1 MCVERRD
8 LVDLGEREP
17 HLLRQRHEMRRG
29 QMAVAVLDQMQM
41 LDQEI
46 APAWTLLQ
54 QRAHFLERARIDL
67 APFGS
72 SRGFPPPAAR
82 LVVDRVYR
90 VLSLANL
97 LRTHPPLERGGSNCR
112 RRFGVGLS

>member
-17 HLLRQRHEMRRG
+17 LLLRQRHEMRRG
-29 QMAVAVLDQMQM
+29 QRAVAVLDQMQTF
-41 LDQEI
+41 DQEI
-46 APAWTLLQ
+46 APARTLLQ

-72 SRGFPPPAAR
+72 SRGFPPPAAG

-90 VLSLANL
+90 VLSLANFAPPSPGGKG
-97 LRTHPPLERGGSNCR
+97 RTAAGGS
-112 RRFGVGLS
+112 G